1 MDIPLNFM
9 NIENFYPDNI
19 TPFFLEELLPLDE
32 EEDSRIDFIFDN
44 SNKIPK
50 YKFKTMKPR

>member
-32 EEDSRIDFIFDN
+32 EEDSQIDFVLI
-44 SNKIPK
+44 IQIK
-50 YKFKTMKPR
+50 YPNINLKL

>member
-50 YKFKTMKPR
+50 YKFKI